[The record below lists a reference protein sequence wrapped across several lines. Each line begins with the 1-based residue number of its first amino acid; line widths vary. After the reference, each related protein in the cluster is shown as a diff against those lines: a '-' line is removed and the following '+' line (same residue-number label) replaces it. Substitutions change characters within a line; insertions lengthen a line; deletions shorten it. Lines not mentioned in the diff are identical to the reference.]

1 MIPEPADTVMLTA
14 GQRDGAA
21 LPWWAKIILKMI
33 LTRLPVPHS
42 WWRRIGVFRHGRL
55 ADDVERRGADFLG
68 HLAHYRTLTTA
79 PLRRIVEIGPGDSVA
94 GALWAKAC
102 GVEQS
107 WLIDVG
113 RFAVDDP
120 AHYRAVVECIARHG
134 LDPPMLEAP
143 AGIGSVLAATGAVYR
158 TDGVVGCAA
167 LPDESIDF
175 VFSQAVLEHIP
186 LGQFE
191 RLLGENFRVLRPG
204 GGASHM
210 IDLRDHLGGALNNL
224 RFSHRFWERPA
235 VSRSGFYTNRLS
247 RSQICRLAEAAGFIV
262 STTHILRWA
271 ELPTPRHALN
281 REFQARSDD
290 ELTIAGFTLLLK
302 KPRRDEA
309 ATGAVT
315 IAAEQAIF

>member
-1 MIPEPADTVMLTA
+1 MILEPADTVMLAA

-21 LPWWAKIILKMI
+21 LPWWAKIILKMV

-55 ADDVERRGADFLG
+55 ADDVERRGANLLV
-68 HLAHYRTLTTA
+68 HLSHYRALATA
-79 PLRRIVEIGPGDSVA
+79 PLRRIVEIGPGDSIA
-94 GALWAKAC
+94 GALWAKAH
-102 GVEQS
+102 GAEQS

-120 AHYRAVVECIARHG
+120 AHYRAVLECIARHG
-134 LDPPMLEAP
+134 LVPPVLAP
-143 AGIGSVLAATGAVYR
+143 PGGIASVLAASGAVYR
-158 TDGVVGCAA
+158 TDGVAA
-167 LPDESIDF
+167 FVEIPDASIDF

-191 RLLGENFRVLRPG
+191 RFLAESFRVLRPG
-204 GGASHM
+204 GAASHM

-224 RFSHRFWERPA
+224 RFSHRFWESSV

-247 RSQICRLAEAAGFIV
+247 ASQICRLTEAAGFIV
-262 STTHILRWA
+262 STTQILRWTA
-271 ELPTPRHALN
+271 LPTPRPALS
-281 REFQARSDD
+281 REFQARSDA

-302 KPRRDEA
+302 KPQRDQA
-309 ATGAVT
+309 AGGAP
-315 IAAEQAIF
+315 